1 MLQKIEV
8 KLPQKEYPIYIE
20 NGLLTQIGTLVR
32 EHWTKVQQV
41 ALISDSNV
49 APLYAEKVRIQLA
62 NAGFQVYLYTV
73 TAGEAAKSLGVASS
87 LYDELLGDGFTRS
100 AGVIALGG
108 GVVGDLAGFVA
119 STFMRG
125 LAFIQIP
132 TSLLAQVDSSVGG
145 KTAVDLPAGKNLVGT
160 FYQPDAVLIDPA
172 TLTTLSQRYLVEGY
186 AEVVKMAAIASPD
199 FWQLVVRVQSVT
211 AILDLAEAL
220 IQASVTFKA
229 KIVMAD
235 EKEGGLRQVLNF
247 GHTFGHAIE
256 AGANGALAHGEAISI
271 GMVALTQCFEHAG
284 LTPAGMTAKL
294 QQQLAAV
301 GLPLTSKL
309 IGQADFYARIAK
321 DKKNRGGRVN
331 LIYLKAIGE
340 PAIYPMALAQL
351 PQFVEENLLAV
362 M

>member
-1 MLQKIEV
+1 MVQQVEV

-20 NGLLTQIGTLVR
+20 NGLLAQTGTLVKKQ
-32 EHWTKVQQV
+32 WPKVQQV

-49 APLYAEKVRIQLA
+49 TPLYAEKVRLQLVQ
-62 NAGFQVYLYTV
+62 AGFQVYLYTV
-73 TAGEAAKSLGVASS
+73 TAGEAAKSLGVVAS

-160 FYQPDAVLIDPA
+160 FYQPDAVLIDPD

-186 AEVVKMAAIASPD
+186 AEVVKMAAIASAD
-199 FWQLVVRVQSVT
+199 FWQLIAQIQSVA
-211 AILDLAEAL
+211 AILTHANAL

-235 EKEGGLRQVLNF
+235 EKEAGLRQILNF
-247 GHTFGHAIE
+247 GHTFGHAVE
-256 AGANGALAHGEAISI
+256 AGANGALAHGEAVSI
-271 GMVALTQCFEHAG
+271 GMVTLTQCFEHAG
-284 LTPAGMTAKL
+284 LSPVGMTAKL
-294 QQQLAAV
+294 RQQLVAV
-301 GLPLTSKL
+301 GLPVTSDL
-309 IGQADFYARIAK
+309 IGQPDFYTRIAK

-340 PAIYPMALAQL
+340 PTVYPLDLTQL
-351 PQFVEENLLAV
+351 PEFVTQNLLAV
-362 M
+362 K